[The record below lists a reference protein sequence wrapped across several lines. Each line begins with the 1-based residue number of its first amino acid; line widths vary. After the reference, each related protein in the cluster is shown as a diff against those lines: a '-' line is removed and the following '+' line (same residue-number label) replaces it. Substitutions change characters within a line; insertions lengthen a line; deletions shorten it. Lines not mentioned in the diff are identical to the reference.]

1 MSINMVPTDILTPLS
16 TAPPSPTLQQKKPVR
31 NLSTLSFRLPPTPP
45 KSEHSGSEISDD
57 SSPSSR
63 RASSAVAPRYPLP
76 PPTQLPTEILKED
89 LKTPDNHVP
98 RDPRLIRLTGIHP
111 FNVEAPLSALYDE
124 GFLTSPELFY
134 VRNHG
139 AVPQIDDA
147 SIPDWEFSIEGLVR
161 HPITMTLKQLMAEYE
176 QITVPITLVCA
187 GNRRKEQNQVR
198 KSKGFSWGAA
208 GVSTALWT
216 GVAMGELLK
225 RAAPLRG
232 AKYVCMEGADKLP
245 NGYYGTSVK
254 LNWAM
259 DPNRGIMV
267 AHKMNGEM
275 LRPDHG
281 KPLRVVV
288 PGQIGGRSV
297 KWLKRL
303 IVTAAPSDNWYH
315 IYDNRVLPTMV
326 SPEQSANEPKW
337 WMDERYAIYDLSTN
351 SAAAYPAHDERLSLV
366 NAPETYKVR
375 GYAYGGG
382 GRRVTRVEVTLDKGK
397 SWALAD
403 IRYHEDDY
411 RDQADEDEMLFGGRL
426 DMGWRETCFTW
437 CFWEIDLK
445 VDDLKV
451 AGDIMVRGMDE
462 SMNVQPRDMY
472 WSVLGMMNN
481 PWYRVTI
488 TKEGESLR
496 FEHPTQPALI
506 PGGWMEKVKAKGG
519 NLANGF
525 WGESMGGEE
534 EAGAAEPKKEI
545 KMTKDG
551 LDRSIT
557 IDELRKHDGESCPWF
572 VVNGE
577 VYDGTAFLEG
587 HPGGA
592 TSIIGAAGQDATD
605 EFMAIHSETAKEM
618 MQHYHIGSLDE
629 ASRAI
634 LLDGPEEVPSETAAP
649 REIFLQSKVWTKA
662 LLSAKKSVSSDT
674 RIFTFSLEHENQTIG
689 LPIGQHLMMRLRD
702 PVTREAII
710 RSYTPISEGTDKGK
724 LDVLVKVYFDTVERA
739 GGKMTKALDA
749 IPVGHFVDFK
759 GPIGKFEYLTKGHCT
774 IGGKPRFVKRFI
786 MICAGSGI
794 TPIFQVLR
802 AVLSDPQDETKC
814 LVLDGNRLE
823 SDILCKEEMDG
834 LVKGQEERCR
844 LLYALTKPDE
854 SWKGL
859 VGRVG
864 KELLEKEVGQC
875 QSKDGDEL
883 VLICGPGALEKSV
896 HGFLHEL
903 GWKDDDLLFF

>member
-1 MSINMVPTDILTPLS
+1 MSTTAISIPEPPPFTDAHT
-16 TAPPSPTLQQKKPVR
+16 KKPGTE
-31 NLSTLSFRLPPTPP
+31 LPDTALRLPPTPP
-45 KSEHSGSEISDD
+45 KSEANSESN
-57 SSPSSR
+57 PSSR
-63 RASSAVAPRYPLP
+63 RTSSVPGNSRYPLP
-76 PPTQLPTEILKED
+76 PPTNAPKDILKED
-89 LKTPDNHVP
+89 LKTPDNNVP

-139 AVPQIDDA
+139 AVPQVDDA
-147 SIPDWEFSIEGLVR
+147 TIPDWEFSVEGMVK
-161 HPITMTLKQLMAEYE
+161 HPITMTLKQLIADYE

-208 GVSTALWT
+208 GLSTALWT
-216 GVAMGELLK
+216 GVPIRELIQ
-225 RAAPLRG
+225 RAIPMRG
-232 AKYVCMEGADKLP
+232 AKYVCIEGADKLP

-259 DPNRGIMV
+259 DPNRGIML

-297 KWLKRL
+297 KWLKK
-303 IVTAAPSDNWYH
+303 ITITAEPSDNWYH
-315 IYDNRVLPTMV
+315 IYDNRVLPTMI

-351 SAAAYPAHDERLSLV
+351 SATVYPAHEEQVYLV
-366 NAPETYKVR
+366 NGPETYRAR

-411 RDQADEDEMLFGGRL
+411 RDADENDILFGGKL
-426 DMGWRETCFTW
+426 DMAWRETCFTW

-445 VDDLKV
+445 VEDLRSS
-451 AGDIMVRGMDE
+451 GDIMVRAMDE

-481 PWYRVTI
+481 PWYRITI
-488 TKEGESLR
+488 SKEGDYLR

-506 PGGWMEKVKAKGG
+506 PGGWMEKVKARGG

-525 WGESMGGEE
+525 WGEKMGGEGE
-534 EAGAAEPKKEI
+534 GEGIIEPKKEI

-551 LDRSIT
+551 SNRSIT
-557 IDELRKHDGESCPWF
+557 VDELRKHDGDANPWF
-572 VVNGE
+572 VLNGE

-605 EFMAIHSETAKEM
+605 EFMAIHSETAKGM
-618 MQHYHIGSLDE
+618 MQKYHIGSLDE

-634 LLDGPEEVPSETAAP
+634 LQNGDEVPSEASEP
-649 REIFLQSKVWTKA
+649 REIFLQSKTWTKA
-662 LLSAKKSVSSDT
+662 ILSSKQEISSDT
-674 RIFTFSLEHENQTIG
+674 RIFNFTLEHENQTIG

-710 RSYTPISEGTDKGK
+710 RSYTPISEGTDKG
-724 LDVLVKVYFDTVERA
+724 LLRVLVKVYFDTKERA

-749 IPVGHFVDFK
+749 IPLGHFVDFK
-759 GPIGKFEYLTKGHCT
+759 GPIGKFEYLSRGHCT
-774 IGGKPRFVKRFI
+774 ISGKPRFIKRFV

-802 AVLSDPQDETKC
+802 AVLKDPEDKTRC

-823 SDILCKEEMDG
+823 EDILCKEDLDG
-834 LVKGQEERCR
+834 LIKGNEDRCR
-844 LLYALTKPDE
+844 LLYSLTKPTE
-854 SWKGL
+854 GWVGL
-859 VGRVG
+859 RGRVS
-864 KELLEKEVGQC
+864 KELLEKEVGACREQNG
-875 QSKDGDEL
+875 QEL
-883 VLICGPGALEKSV
+883 VLICGPETLEKSV
-896 HGFLHEL
+896 HGFLNDM
-903 GWKDDDLLFF
+903 GWKDEDLLFF